1 MPNDHNLY
9 TLLRSRFPTAAEA
22 VAFEEVDGSTVS
34 YSELE
39 AVVSRYTN
47 ALTALGLLP
56 GDRITVQVEK
66 SLANVYLYLAVL
78 KCGAVFNPLNTSYTP
93 SEVDYFASDARPRVI
108 VCDPG
113 RVDSIRKI
121 ADAYGTERVVTLDA
135 AGRGSLADLAA
146 AQSEHAD
153 TVSRANDDLAALVYT
168 SGTTGRSKGA
178 MLSHGNLASNAL
190 TLHDLWA
197 FEPGD
202 VLIHALPIFH
212 VHGLYVALNTSF
224 LNGSRIIWL
233 PKFDAAAVA
242 GLLPR
247 ATVLM
252 GVPTFYTRLLA
263 EPGFGPELCES
274 MRLFIS
280 GSAPLLAETHTLFE
294 ERTGHRILER
304 YGMTE
309 AGMIT
314 SNPYDGERVAGTV
327 GFPLLGVDVRVADD
341 AGQPLGASE
350 IGILEIKGPN
360 VFKGYWGMPE
370 KTAEEFRDDGYFI
383 TGDMAVIDDTGRVS
397 IVGRG
402 KDLIIS
408 GGFNIYPKE
417 IESELDLLTGIGES
431 AVVGVPHPDFGE
443 SVVAIVTAAGNDD
456 LPDEDAIIGDLT
468 ERLAKFKVPKRVF
481 VVRRAAAQHH
491 GQGAKGRAQV
501 PFRQDVHGRRVRPA
515 RGSVSNFPALLTLAH
530 AKVAHCPLA
539 VGDGLRGFCPCG
551 T

>member
-1 MPNDHNLY
+1 MPDDHNLY
-9 TLLRSRFPTAAEA
+9 ALLCSRFPTAAEA
-22 VAFEEVDGSTVS
+22 VAFEEADGSTVS
-34 YSELE
+34 YRELE

-47 ALTALGLLP
+47 ALTGLGLAP

-78 KCGAVFNPLNTSYTP
+78 KCGAVFNPLNTAYTP
-93 SEVDYFASDARPRVI
+93 SEVDYFVSDAQPRVI
-108 VCDPG
+108 VCDPD
-113 RVDSIRKI
+113 RADSIQKI
-121 ADAYGTERVVTLDA
+121 ADAYGIEHVVTLNA
-135 AGRGSLADLAA
+135 AGSGSLADLAA
-146 AQSEHAD
+146 AQSDDAD
-153 TVSRANDDLAALVYT
+153 IVCRANDDLAALVYT

-190 TLHDLWA
+190 TLHELWA

-224 LNGSRIIWL
+224 LNGSRIFWL

-242 GLLPR
+242 GLMPR

-263 EPGFGPELCES
+263 EPDFGPEQCAN

-314 SNPYDGERVAGTV
+314 SNPYVGSRVAGTV
-327 GFPLLGVDVRVADD
+327 GFALPDVDVRVADD
-341 AGQPLGASE
+341 TGRPLGAGE

-360 VFKGYWGMPE
+360 VFQGYWGMPG
-370 KTAEEFRDDGYFI
+370 KTAEEFRDDGFFI
-383 TGDMAVIDDTGRVS
+383 TGDMAVIDDTERVS

-417 IESELDLLTGIGES
+417 IESELDLLNGVGES

-443 SVVAIVTAAGNDD
+443 SVVAVVTASGDTG
-456 LPDEDAIIGDLT
+456 PPEEDAIISDLA

-481 VVRRAAAQHH
+481 LVDELPRNTMGKVQKAELRSRYAGTFAAT
-491 GQGAKGRAQV
+491 K
-501 PFRQDVHGRRVRPA
+501 
-515 RGSVSNFPALLTLAH
+515 
-530 AKVAHCPLA
+530 
-539 VGDGLRGFCPCG
+539 
-551 T
+551 

>member
-1 MPNDHNLY
+1 MQDDHNLY
-9 TLLRSRFPTAAEA
+9 ALLSSRFPSASDA
-22 VAFEEVDGSTVS
+22 VAFETVEGLTVS
-34 YSELE
+34 YSELH
-39 AVVSRYTN
+39 AMVARYAN
-47 ALTALGLLP
+47 ALVSLGLAP
-56 GDRITVQVEK
+56 GDRVTVQVEK
-66 SLANVYLYLAVL
+66 SLANVYLYLAAL
-78 KCGAVFNPLNTSYTP
+78 KCGAVFNPLNTAYTP
-93 SEVDYFASDARPRVI
+93 SEVDYFVSDAQPHII
-108 VCDPG
+108 VCAPD
-113 RVDSIRKI
+113 RLDSISEI
-121 ADAYGTERVVTLDA
+121 AQARGVEHVTTLDA
-135 AGRGSLADLAA
+135 DGNGSLADLAA
-146 AQSEHAD
+146 KQAD
-153 TVSRANDDLAALVYT
+153 TSKSVSRTPDDLAALVYT

-178 MLSHGNLASNAL
+178 MLTHGNLASNAL
-190 TLHDLWA
+190 TLHSLWA

-233 PKFDAAAVA
+233 QKFDAATVA

-263 EPGFGPELCES
+263 EPEFGPQLCQN

-294 ERTGHRILER
+294 ERIGHRILER

-314 SNPYDGERVAGTV
+314 SNPYDGERLAGTV
-327 GFPLLGVDVRVADD
+327 GYALPGVDVRVAGDG
-341 AGQPLGASE
+341 GQPLGTGE
-350 IGILEIKGPN
+350 IGILEISGPN

-383 TGDMAVIDDTGRVS
+383 TGDMAVMDEARRVS

-417 IESELDLLTGIGES
+417 IESELDALDGIGES

-443 SVVAIVTAAGNDD
+443 SVVAVVTPSSDTSP
-456 LPDEDAIIGDLT
+456 PDEQTIIGGLS
-468 ERLAKFKVPKRVF
+468 ERLAKFKVPRRVF
-481 VVRRAAAQHH
+481 YVDDLPRNTMGKVQKAELRARYKQTFADE
-491 GQGAKGRAQV
+491 V
-501 PFRQDVHGRRVRPA
+501 
-515 RGSVSNFPALLTLAH
+515 
-530 AKVAHCPLA
+530 
-539 VGDGLRGFCPCG
+539 
-551 T
+551 

>member
-1 MPNDHNLY
+1 MQDDHNLY
-9 TLLRSRFPTAAEA
+9 TLMSSSFPEGPDA
-22 VAFEEVDGSTVS
+22 VALEQIDGSTVS
-34 YSELE
+34 YRELGRL
-39 AVVSRYTN
+39 VSRYAN
-47 ALTALGLLP
+47 ALVSIGVEP

-66 SLANVYLYLAVL
+66 SLANVYLYLAAL
-78 KCGAVFNPLNTSYTP
+78 KCGAVFNPLNTAYTP
-93 SEVDYFASDARPRVI
+93 AEVDYFVSDARPHVI

-113 RVDSIRKI
+113 TAHEIREI
-121 ADAYGTERVVTLDA
+121 AEARDVHHVVTLDVEGAGTLAEISDTQPDDFTCVPRA
-135 AGRGSLADLAA
+135 A
-146 AQSEHAD
+146 
-153 TVSRANDDLAALVYT
+153 DDLAALVYT

-178 MLSHGNLASNAL
+178 MLTHRNLASNAQ
-190 TLHDLWA
+190 TLHTLWA

-263 EPGFGPELCES
+263 EPSLDPERCAN

-280 GSAPLLAETHTLFE
+280 GSAPLLAETHKLFE
-294 ERTGHRILER
+294 ARTGHRILER

-314 SNPYDGERVAGTV
+314 SNPYDGDRLAGTV
-327 GFPLLGVDVRVADD
+327 GFALPGVDVRVADNS
-341 AGQPLGASE
+341 GRETGHGE

-370 KTAEEFRDDGYFI
+370 KTAEEFRENGYFI
-383 TGDMAVIDDTGRVS
+383 TGDMAVMDADGRVS

-408 GGFNIYPKE
+408 GGLNVYPKE
-417 IESELDLLTGIGES
+417 IETELDAMNGVGES

-443 SVVAIVTAAGNDD
+443 SVVAVVTPQENTNP
-456 LPDEDAIIGDLT
+456 PDEQAIIGNLA

-481 VVRRAAAQHH
+481 VLDELPRNTMGKVQKAELRSRFAATF
-491 GQGAKGRAQV
+491 KG
-501 PFRQDVHGRRVRPA
+501 
-515 RGSVSNFPALLTLAH
+515 S
-530 AKVAHCPLA
+530 
-539 VGDGLRGFCPCG
+539 
-551 T
+551 